1 MAFNLFDKSTW
12 NFDSPSTNTG
22 MQSLFNKGAKIFSN
36 FNGLSDLWDQFKN
49 GRTNVVNKD
58 IADQNLGF
66 QRENLDYQKAL
77 QQEIFER
84 EDTAYQRTANDI
96 RMAGLNP
103 LSMQGTNGAGEAIA
117 TEPLNNS
124 QQYSDTSNFAALKT
138 VLDTLNQI
146 STSNSNASLNEANAN
161 LLNAQAKN
169 QEIKNIYEQDMMA
182 ETLNSIRWD
191 NGNKKLDY
199 NIRNID
205 WLNAARD
212 YNFMNQFGITNSMPD
227 IAKLF
232 NIATHQGNS
241 HKYID
246 KMIYNPYT
254 NYTTNE
260 NDYNFSNI
268 QSILD
273 NNTELKGSLTE
284 NKITSWLLQLL
295 GVKL

>member
-1 MAFNLFDKSTW
+1 MVNNNLFNNIFGGFSKTW
-12 NFDSPSTNTG
+12 S
-22 MQSLFNKGAKIFSN
+22 
-36 FNGLSDLWDQFKN
+36 SDEFWNLLGDTWDRFKN
-49 GRTNVVNKD
+49 GRTNDVNKN

-77 QQEIFER
+77 QREMFER
-84 EDTAYQRTANDI
+84 EDTAYQRTANDM

-117 TEPLNNS
+117 TESLNNS
-124 QQYSDTSNFAALKT
+124 QQYSDSSNFQALKT
-138 VLDTLNQI
+138 VLDTINQI
-146 STSNSNASLNEANAN
+146 STSNSNASLNAANAN

-169 QEIKNIYEQDMMA
+169 QEIKNIYEQDMMNEA
-182 ETLNSIRWD
+182 LNSIRWD
-191 NGNKKLDY
+191 NGHKKIDY
-199 NIRNID
+199 NLKNIE

-241 HKYID
+241 HSYID
-246 KMIYNPYT
+246 HMITTPYSHF
-254 NYTTNE
+254 TTNE
-260 NDYNFSNI
+260 NDYKYSNI

-284 NKITSWLLQLL
+284 NKIASWLLQML

>member
-1 MAFNLFDKSTW
+1 MALWDIFTKNNVNTSGNQNLFNDGFK
-12 NFDSPSTNTG
+12 
-22 MQSLFNKGAKIFSN
+22 LFSN

-49 GRTNVVNKD
+49 GRTNVVNKEV
-58 IADQNLGF
+58 ADQNLGF

-77 QQEIFER
+77 QREMFER
-84 EDTAYQRTANDI
+84 EDTAYQRTANDM

-124 QQYSDTSNFAALKT
+124 QQYSDTSNFQALKT

-169 QEIKNIYEQDMMA
+169 QEIKNIYEQDMMT

-205 WLNAARD
+205 WLNVVRD

-232 NIATHQGNS
+232 NIATHQGKNS
-241 HKYID
+241 EYID
-246 KMIYNPYT
+246 TLITQPSSHYPIGK
-254 NYTTNE
+254 
-260 NDYNFSNI
+260 NDYNYSNI

-284 NKITSWLLQLL
+284 NKIASWLLQML